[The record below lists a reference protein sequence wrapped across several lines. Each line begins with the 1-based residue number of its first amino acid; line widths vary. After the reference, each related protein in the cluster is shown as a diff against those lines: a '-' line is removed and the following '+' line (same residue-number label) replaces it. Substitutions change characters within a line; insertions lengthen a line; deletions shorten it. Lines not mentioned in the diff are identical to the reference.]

1 MNILILDDEAETR
14 SRVARLLSRRDS
26 VWQAENGLEGLELI
40 SANDIDLILTDICM
54 PKMDGLEFLQSIRSK
69 GYDTVAIVMSGYND
83 FEYAHKAI
91 KYSVLDYL
99 LKPISPQELIKLV
112 DKARKINEENEY
124 RKQFGIQPFLNSLYN
139 GNYSRQ
145 EAREKM
151 EILNIDP
158 SFDYTI
164 AGYVRVKDHDISI
177 ETVSDILKENAPDE
191 IVPYVFLRGRS
202 FALFITVKD
211 ITRTYIREKMEKLRE
226 RASKDARL
234 SGSMLWMGLSSP
246 AFTVSELK
254 EKDREAELLYRTTL
268 FINPFEAFDD
278 RNMGIKVQR
287 IQEEA
292 DILSEKVLSLV
303 ISDTAPENMIDE
315 YFRLLSSAAR
325 LSSYAAAEDR
335 IALLIQRL
343 MKISRSNIIADRQSI
358 IEKELQECRTAGN
371 LYDTKNIL
379 VKTIK
384 HMQSEYREENIPISD
399 VITETIQRRVRQN
412 LSNEA
417 FSVQDAINGLNYSEN
432 YIRYIFSN
440 SSGMTIKEY
449 ITSERMKH
457 AAALLIDGKAVKEV
471 AEASG
476 FSNQRYFAKC
486 FKDFYGM
493 TPTEYRDSDL
503 ER

>member
-26 VWQAENGLEGLELI
+26 VWQAENGIEGLELI

-226 RASKDARL
+226 RASKDARGFQAAC
-234 SGSMLWMGLSSP
+234 SGWDCHLQPSQ
-246 AFTVSELK
+246 F
-254 EKDREAELLYRTTL
+254 
-268 FINPFEAFDD
+268 
-278 RNMGIKVQR
+278 RN
-287 IQEEA
+287 
-292 DILSEKVLSLV
+292 
-303 ISDTAPENMIDE
+303 
-315 YFRLLSSAAR
+315 
-325 LSSYAAAEDR
+325 
-335 IALLIQRL
+335 
-343 MKISRSNIIADRQSI
+343 
-358 IEKELQECRTAGN
+358 
-371 LYDTKNIL
+371 
-379 VKTIK
+379 
-384 HMQSEYREENIPISD
+384 
-399 VITETIQRRVRQN
+399 
-412 LSNEA
+412 
-417 FSVQDAINGLNYSEN
+417 
-432 YIRYIFSN
+432 
-440 SSGMTIKEY
+440 
-449 ITSERMKH
+449 
-457 AAALLIDGKAVKEV
+457 
-471 AEASG
+471 
-476 FSNQRYFAKC
+476 
-486 FKDFYGM
+486 
-493 TPTEYRDSDL
+493 
-503 ER
+503 